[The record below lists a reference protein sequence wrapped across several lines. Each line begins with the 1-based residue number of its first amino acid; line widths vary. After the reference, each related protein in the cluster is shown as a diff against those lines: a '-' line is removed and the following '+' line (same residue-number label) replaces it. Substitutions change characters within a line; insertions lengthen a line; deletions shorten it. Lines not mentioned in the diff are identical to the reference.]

1 MTILISI
8 IAVLLVWA
16 VFKGLEY
23 YLTRSLRSFR
33 KAETHWPKLV
43 AQSQELLAMQISA
56 GFASV
61 VFQLMATA
69 GCGCYV
75 RGMLL
80 SHYLPVAWLAD
91 DSDKSRDVDV
101 AFRDIERAPAEQR
114 EAFAKLVAQV
124 VVYDSFRNPLQGWLL
139 RRVMKQVLRP
149 EPSVKVRY
157 ESQITVRS
165 VLARRSSHIEKPEL
179 AVA

>member
-1 MTILISI
+1 MT
-8 IAVLLVWA
+8 
-16 VFKGLEY
+16 
-23 YLTRSLRSFR
+23 
-33 KAETHWPKLV
+33 
-43 AQSQELLAMQISA
+43 QSEELLAMPISN

-75 RGMLL
+75 RGMLF

-91 DSDKSRDVDV
+91 DSDKSHEVDV
-101 AFRDIERAPAEQR
+101 AFTDIDRAPAEQR

-139 RRVMKQVLRP
+139 RRAVKQVLRP
-149 EPSVKVRY
+149 EPSVSVRY

-165 VLARRSSHIEKPEL
+165 VLARRSSQIAKPEL
-179 AVA
+179 ALA